1 MANDC
6 PRCIVLGVGNPDR
19 GDDGAGP
26 AVARKLWELSIPDV
40 EVIEH
45 GGEATALVAQMDG
58 AASVF
63 LIDACASGAPPG
75 TVRRIDVSAAPVPE
89 EVALGLSTHAFGP
102 ATAVELA
109 RSLGQLPHRCVIY
122 TIEGASFT
130 PGAPLS
136 PPVAAGVGKVVARVR
151 AEIAKAPRQGA
162 AGCTNPVAQSRICEK

>member
-1 MANDC
+1 MANDY
-6 PRCIVLGVGNPDR
+6 PRCIVLGIGNPDR

-26 AVARKLWELSIPDV
+26 AVARQLWELSLQDV

-75 TVRRIDVSAAPVPE
+75 TIRRFDASAAPAPAE
-89 EVALGLSTHAFGP
+89 IALGLSTHGFGP
-102 ATAVELA
+102 AAAVELA
-109 RSLGQLPHRCVIY
+109 RSLGQLPHRCIIY
-122 TIEGASFT
+122 TIEGASFA

-136 PPVAAGVGKVVARVR
+136 PYVATGVAQVVVRVC
-151 AEIAKAPRQGA
+151 AEIADSTNQG
-162 AGCTNPVAQSRICEK
+162 GGRHP